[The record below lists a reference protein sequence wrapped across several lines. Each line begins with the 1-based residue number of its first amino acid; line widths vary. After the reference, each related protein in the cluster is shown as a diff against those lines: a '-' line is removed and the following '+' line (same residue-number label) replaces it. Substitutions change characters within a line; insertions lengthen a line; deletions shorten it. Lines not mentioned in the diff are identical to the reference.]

1 MKNDPVHDSRD
12 ATGLFL
18 RILLRW
24 LGRTAFVLVALAA
37 FVYVGDFAVF
47 SLRGKPVDQIVV
59 NRYLETPEKGNKT
72 EYFFEGTGAMP
83 CAHALFNQA
92 GAQPCW
98 YLRRHT
104 TYADKL

>member
-1 MKNDPVHDSRD
+1 MTNDPTHDSRD

-24 LGRTAFVLVALAA
+24 LGRIAFVALALA
-37 FVYVGDFAVF
+37 ALIYVGDFAIF
-47 SLRGKPVDQIVV
+47 TLRGKPIDQIVV

-72 EYFFEGTGAMP
+72 EYFFEGTGPMP
-83 CAHALFNQA
+83 CARALFAQA
-92 GAQPCW
+92 GASPCW

>member
-1 MKNDPVHDSRD
+1 MTNDPTHDSRD

-18 RILLRW
+18 RIFLRW
-24 LGRTAFVLVALAA
+24 LGKIAFVLAALAA
-37 FVYVGDFAVF
+37 LIYVGDFAIF
-47 SLRGKPVDQIVV
+47 TLRGKPIDQIVV

-72 EYFFEGTGAMP
+72 EYFFEGTGPMP
-83 CAHALFNQA
+83 CARALFAQA
-92 GAQPCW
+92 GASPCW

>member
-1 MKNDPVHDSRD
+1 MMTPNEPRD

-18 RILLRW
+18 RFLLRW
-24 LGRTAFVLVALAA
+24 LGKISFVVVAAA
-37 FVYVGDFAVF
+37 AIVYVGDFAIF
-47 SLRGKPVDQIVV
+47 SLRGRPMDQVVV

-72 EYFFEGTGAMP
+72 EYFFEGTGPMP
-83 CAHALFNQA
+83 CARALFTQA